1 MTFPY
6 EDIISLPHPVS
17 ARHARMTDSD
27 RAAQFSPFAALNG
40 HSAAIDETARLT
52 DSRAELDENEKAIL
66 NEKLLSLAKKLPE
79 KPVVS
84 VTCFVQDS
92 RKSGGA
98 YVTLT
103 GVVKKID
110 SAEQVLVWD
119 AGERLNLEDIYDI
132 Q

>member
-1 MTFPY
+1 MNFPY
-6 EDIISLPHPVS
+6 KDIVSLPHPVS
-17 ARHARMTDSD
+17 ARHARMSAAD

-52 DSRAELDENEKAIL
+52 DCRAELDENEKAIL
-66 NEKLLSLAKKLPE
+66 NEKLQDLARRLPE
-79 KPVVS
+79 KPMAAI
-84 VTCFVQDS
+84 TCFVQDD

-98 YVTLT
+98 YVTLS

-110 SAEQVLVWD
+110 TVEQTLVWES
-119 AGERLNLEDIYDI
+119 GERVNLQDIYGV